1 MFSEHLSSLPVD
13 VFLKSHQQGIQR
25 QLNMHPMDLS
35 GWLFLSLSLSLLA
48 EPPPRD
54 PRGSPAPQ
62 EVAGDT
68 CTGLARSSL
77 GERKKKRKRPDEIMN
92 NERYVARG

>member
-25 QLNMHPMDLS
+25 QLNMLPMDSS

-48 EPPPRD
+48 EPSETPKAHLLLGVGGWGGAPAVSLPVQPSDGPLPR
-54 PRGSPAPQ
+54 S
-62 EVAGDT
+62 VAGH
-68 CTGLARSSL
+68 
-77 GERKKKRKRPDEIMN
+77 
-92 NERYVARG
+92 